1 VSTLLTGADR
11 VLDTRPLR
19 GHPGFRRLWIG
30 TTASTFSGQVA
41 VVAVLA
47 QVWEL
52 TASPALVGVVGLA
65 TGVPIAVL
73 GTLGGTLADALDRR
87 RLVLLTSA
95 AGAVVA
101 GLLALQAAVGLRS
114 WVLVLALV
122 AAQTGCTA
130 LGSSARRTFVPR
142 LLPRDQ
148 VAPALALNHVSFQAA
163 MLVGPALAGLVIAG
177 WGTTAAY
184 ALDAAATAL
193 SLYGVARLPSMRP
206 DRAGAGGGLAAGLR
220 DTVEGWQVLLRTP
233 VLRAALATDLAQTL
247 LAMPVALFPA
257 LNAERFDDD
266 PRTLGLFLS
275 AIAAGG
281 IVAALV
287 SGPATR
293 ARRPGLVMVWAAG
306 VWGLALALFGLV
318 DGLVAGL
325 VCLAVA
331 GAADTVSVIS
341 RGTLVQLAT
350 PDSHLGRVSAA
361 EYVVGAGAPGIGN
374 ARAGLVAG
382 YVGPEAAA
390 ATGGAAC
397 VVGVAVIAAV
407 GWELRR
413 WTVDGR
419 A

>member
-1 VSTLLTGADR
+1 MSALDR

-19 GHPGFRRLWIG
+19 GHPGFRRLWVG

-41 VVAVLA
+41 VVAVLT

-52 TASPALVGVVGLA
+52 TASPVLVGVVGLA
-65 TGVPIAVL
+65 TGVPIAVF

-87 RLVLLTSA
+87 RLVLVTSA
-95 AGAVVA
+95 AAAVVA
-101 GLLALQAAVGLRS
+101 GLLALQAAIGLRS
-114 WVLVLALV
+114 WALVLALV
-122 AAQTGCTA
+122 AAQTAATA

-142 LLPRDQ
+142 LLPRGQ
-148 VAPALALNHVSFQAA
+148 VGPALALNHIAFQAA
-163 MLVGPALAGLVIAG
+163 MLVGPALAGLLVAG

-184 ALDAAATAL
+184 GLDAAATAL
-193 SLYGVARLPSMRP
+193 SLYGVARLPAMRP
-206 DRAGAGGGLAAGLR
+206 DRTDAGRGLAAGLR

-257 LNAERFDDD
+257 LNAERFGDD

-281 IVAALV
+281 IVAALT

-306 VWGLALALFGLV
+306 LWGLALAAFGLV

-341 RGTLVQLAT
+341 RGTLIQLAT

-361 EYVVGAGAPGIGN
+361 EYVVGVGAPGIGN

-382 YVGPEAAA
+382 YVGPEPAA

-397 VVGVAVIAAV
+397 VVCVALVGVTAR
-407 GWELRR
+407 ELRR

-419 A
+419 D

>member
-1 VSTLLTGADR
+1 MSAVDR

-19 GHPGFRRLWIG
+19 GHAGFRRLWIG
-30 TTASTFSGQVA
+30 STASAFSGQVA

-65 TGVPIAVL
+65 TGVPIAVFA
-73 GTLGGTLADALDRR
+73 TLGGTLADALDRR

-95 AGAVVA
+95 AAAVVA
-101 GLLALQAAVGLRS
+101 GLLALQAAVGVRS
-114 WVLVLALV
+114 WALVLALV

-148 VAPALALNHVSFQAA
+148 VAPALALNHVSFQGA
-163 MLVGPALAGLVIAG
+163 MLVGPALAGVVIAG

-193 SLYGVARLPSMRP
+193 SLYGVARLPAMRP
-206 DRAGAGGGLAAGLR
+206 DRADVRRGLAAGVR
-220 DTVEGWQVLLRTP
+220 DTVEGWEILLRTP
-233 VLRAALATDLAQTL
+233 ALRAALAVDLTQTL

-257 LNAERFDDD
+257 LNAERFGDD

-281 IVAALV
+281 IGAGLL
-287 SGPATR
+287 SGPVTR

-306 VWGLALALFGLV
+306 TWGVGLAVFGLV

-325 VCLAVA
+325 ACLAVA

-361 EYVVGAGAPGIGN
+361 EYVVGAAGPGIGN

-382 YVGPEAAA
+382 LVGPGPAA

-397 VVGVAVIAAV
+397 VVCVAAIGAL
-407 GWELRR
+407 GRELRR
-413 WTVDGR
+413 WTVDDRG
-419 A
+419 

>member
-1 VSTLLTGADR
+1 VSTLDR

-19 GHPGFRRLWIG
+19 GHAGFRRLWIG
-30 TTASTFSGQVA
+30 STASTFSGQVA
-41 VVAVLA
+41 LVAVLA

-52 TASPALVGVVGLA
+52 TADPALVGVVGLA
-65 TGVPIAVL
+65 TGVPIAVFA
-73 GTLGGTLADALDRR
+73 TVGGTLADALDRR
-87 RLVLLTSA
+87 RLVLLSSA
-95 AGAVVA
+95 AAALVA
-101 GLLALQAAVGLRS
+101 GLLALQAAMGVRS
-114 WVLVLALV
+114 WALVLALV

-148 VAPALALNHVSFQAA
+148 VAPALALNHVAFQAA
-163 MLVGPALAGLVIAG
+163 MLVGPALAGVVIAG

-193 SLYGVARLPSMRP
+193 SLYGVARLPTMRP
-206 DRAGAGGGLAAGLR
+206 DRADVRRGVAAGLR
-220 DTVEGWQVLLRTP
+220 DTVEGWAILVRTP
-233 VLRAALATDLAQTL
+233 ALRAALAVDLAQTL

-257 LNAERFDDD
+257 LNAERFGDD

-287 SGPATR
+287 SGPVTR

-306 VWGLALALFGLV
+306 AWGLALAAFGLV
-318 DGLVAGL
+318 DGLAAGL
-325 VCLAVA
+325 ACLAAA

-350 PDSHLGRVSAA
+350 PDSHLGRVGAA
-361 EYVVGAGAPGIGN
+361 EYVVGAAGPGLGN

-382 YVGPEAAA
+382 VVGPGPAA

-397 VVGVAVIAAV
+397 VVCVAAV
-407 GWELRR
+407 GAVSRELRR

-419 A
+419 V

>member
-1 VSTLLTGADR
+1 MIALDR

-19 GHPGFRRLWIG
+19 GHAGFRRLWIG
-30 TTASTFSGQVA
+30 STASAFSGQVA

-52 TASPALVGVVGLA
+52 TASPVLVGVVGLA
-65 TGVPIAVL
+65 TGVPIAVF

-87 RLVLLTSA
+87 RLVLFTSA
-95 AGAVVA
+95 GAAVVA
-101 GLLALQAAVGLRS
+101 VLLAVQAAVGLRS
-114 WVLVLALV
+114 WLLVLALV
-122 AAQTGCTA
+122 AAQTGCSA

-148 VAPALALNHVSFQAA
+148 VAPGLALNHISFQGA

-177 WGTTAAY
+177 WGTSAAY

-193 SLYGVARLPSMRP
+193 SLYGVARLPAMRP
-206 DRAGAGGGLAAGLR
+206 DRERTGRGFVEGLR

-233 VLRAALATDLAQTL
+233 VLRAALGIDLAQTV

-257 LNAERFDDD
+257 LNAERFADD

-281 IVAALV
+281 IVAALT

-293 ARRPGLVMVWAAG
+293 ARRPGLVMICAAA
-306 VWGLALALFGLV
+306 VWGVALGVFGLV
-318 DGLVAGL
+318 DGLWAAL

-341 RGTLVQLAT
+341 RGTVVQLAT
-350 PDSHLGRVSAA
+350 PDSHRGRVSAA

-382 YVGPEAAA
+382 YVGPELAA

-397 VVGVAVIAAV
+397 VLCVGLIGAV
-407 GWELRR
+407 GRELRR

-419 A
+419 S

>member
-1 VSTLLTGADR
+1 MSPLDR

-19 GHPGFRRLWIG
+19 GHAGFRRLWIG
-30 TTASTFSGQVA
+30 STASAFSGHVA

-65 TGVPIAVL
+65 TGMPIAVL

-95 AGAVVA
+95 AAAVVA
-101 GLLALQAAVGLRS
+101 GLLATQAAVGLRS

-122 AAQTGCTA
+122 TAQTGCIA

-148 VAPALALNHVSFQAA
+148 VGPALALNHISFQGA
-163 MLVGPALAGLVIAG
+163 MLVGPALAGLLISG
-177 WGTTAAY
+177 WGATAAY

-193 SLYGVARLPSMRP
+193 SLHGVARLPSMRP
-206 DRAGAGGGLAAGLR
+206 DRADAGRGPVAGLR

-247 LAMPVALFPA
+247 LAMPIALFPV
-257 LNAERFDDD
+257 LNAERFDGD

-281 IVAALV
+281 ILAALT

-293 ARRPGLVMVWAAG
+293 ARRPGLVMMWAAG
-306 VWGLALALFGLV
+306 VWGLALAVFGLV

-325 VCLAVA
+325 LCLAVA
-331 GAADTVSVIS
+331 GAADTASVIS

-382 YVGPEAAA
+382 YVGPGLAA

-397 VVGVAVIAAV
+397 VLCVAAV
-407 GWELRR
+407 AATGRELRR

-419 A
+419 E

>member
-1 VSTLLTGADR
+1 MTALDR

-19 GHPGFRRLWIG
+19 GHAGFRRLWIG
-30 TTASTFSGQVA
+30 STASAFSGQVA

-52 TASPALVGVVGLA
+52 TASPVLVGVVGLA
-65 TGVPIAVL
+65 TGVPIAVF

-87 RLVLLTSA
+87 RLVLFTSA
-95 AGAVVA
+95 GAAVVA
-101 GLLALQAAVGLRS
+101 GLLAVQAAVGLRS
-114 WVLVLALV
+114 WLLVLALV
-122 AAQTGCTA
+122 AAQTGCSA

-148 VAPALALNHVSFQAA
+148 VAPGLALNHISFQGA

-193 SLYGVARLPSMRP
+193 SLYGVARLPAMRP
-206 DRAGAGGGLAAGLR
+206 DRDRAGRGLAAGLR

-233 VLRAALATDLAQTL
+233 VLRAALGIDLAQTV

-257 LNAERFDDD
+257 LNAERFDND

-281 IVAALV
+281 IVAALT

-293 ARRPGLVMVWAAG
+293 ARRPGLVMVCAAA
-306 VWGLALALFGLV
+306 VWGVALGVFGLV
-318 DGLVAGL
+318 DGLWAAL
-325 VCLAVA
+325 ACLAVA

-341 RGTLVQLAT
+341 RGTVVQLAT
-350 PDSHLGRVSAA
+350 PDSHRGRVSAA

-382 YVGPEAAA
+382 YVGPELAA

-397 VVGVAVIAAV
+397 VLCVGVIGAV
-407 GWELRR
+407 GRELRR

-419 A
+419 G

>member
-1 VSTLLTGADR
+1 MTALDR

-19 GHPGFRRLWIG
+19 GHAGFRRLWIG
-30 TTASTFSGQVA
+30 STASAFSGQVA

-52 TASPALVGVVGLA
+52 TASPVLVGVVGLA
-65 TGVPIAVL
+65 TGVPIAVF

-87 RLVLLTSA
+87 RLVLFTSA
-95 AGAVVA
+95 GAAVVA
-101 GLLALQAAVGLRS
+101 GLLAVQAAVGLRS
-114 WVLVLALV
+114 WLLVLTLV
-122 AAQTGCTA
+122 AAQTGCSA

-148 VAPALALNHVSFQAA
+148 VGPGLALNHISFQAA

-193 SLYGVARLPSMRP
+193 SLYGVARLPAMRP
-206 DRAGAGGGLAAGLR
+206 DRDRAGHGFAAGLR

-233 VLRAALATDLAQTL
+233 VLRAALGIDLAQTV

-257 LNAERFDDD
+257 LNAERFAND

-281 IVAALV
+281 IVAALT

-293 ARRPGLVMVWAAG
+293 ARRPGLVMVCAAA
-306 VWGLALALFGLV
+306 VWGVALGVFGLV
-318 DGLVAGL
+318 DGLWAAL
-325 VCLAVA
+325 ACLAVA

-341 RGTLVQLAT
+341 RGTVVQLAT
-350 PDSHLGRVSAA
+350 PDSHRGRVSAA

-382 YVGPEAAA
+382 YVGPELAA

-397 VVGVAVIAAV
+397 VLCVGVIGAV
-407 GWELRR
+407 GRELRR
-413 WTVDGR
+413 WTVD
-419 A
+419 

>member
-1 VSTLLTGADR
+1 MTALDR

-19 GHPGFRRLWIG
+19 GHAGFRRLWVG
-30 TTASTFSGQVA
+30 STASAFSGQVA

-52 TASPALVGVVGLA
+52 TASPVLVGVVGLA
-65 TGVPIAVL
+65 TGVPIAVF

-87 RLVLLTSA
+87 RLVLFTSA
-95 AGAVVA
+95 GAAVVA
-101 GLLALQAAVGLRS
+101 VLLAVQAAAGLRS
-114 WVLVLALV
+114 WLLVLALV
-122 AAQTGCTA
+122 AAQTGCSA

-148 VAPALALNHVSFQAA
+148 VAPGLALNHISFQGA

-193 SLYGVARLPSMRP
+193 SLHGVARLPAMRP
-206 DRAGAGGGLAAGLR
+206 DRERAGRGVAAGLR
-220 DTVEGWQVLLRTP
+220 DTAEGWQVLLRTP
-233 VLRAALATDLAQTL
+233 VLRAALGIDLAQTV

-257 LNAERFDDD
+257 LNAERFADD

-281 IVAALV
+281 IVAALT

-293 ARRPGLVMVWAAG
+293 ARRPGLVMICAAA
-306 VWGLALALFGLV
+306 VWGVALGVFGLV
-318 DGLVAGL
+318 DGLWAAL

-341 RGTLVQLAT
+341 RGTVVQLAT
-350 PDSHLGRVSAA
+350 PDSHRGRVSAA

-382 YVGPEAAA
+382 YVGPELAA

-397 VVGVAVIAAV
+397 VLCVGLIGAV
-407 GWELRR
+407 GRELRR
-413 WTVDGR
+413 WTIDGR
-419 A
+419 S

>member
-1 VSTLLTGADR
+1 MSGLDR

-19 GHPGFRRLWIG
+19 GHAGFRRLWIG
-30 TTASTFSGQVA
+30 STASAFSGQVA

-52 TASPALVGVVGLA
+52 TASPVLVGVVGLA
-65 TGVPIAVL
+65 TGVPIAVF

-87 RLVLLTSA
+87 RLVLFTSA
-95 AGAVVA
+95 GAAVVA
-101 GLLALQAAVGLRS
+101 GLLAVQAAVGLRS
-114 WVLVLALV
+114 WPLVLALV

-148 VAPALALNHVSFQAA
+148 VAPGLALNHISFQGA

-177 WGTTAAY
+177 WETTAAY

-193 SLYGVARLPSMRP
+193 SLYGVARLPAMRP
-206 DRAGAGGGLAAGLR
+206 DRDRTGRGLAAGLR

-233 VLRAALATDLAQTL
+233 VLRAALGIDLAQTV

-257 LNAERFDDD
+257 LNAERFEND

-281 IVAALV
+281 IVAALT

-293 ARRPGLVMVWAAG
+293 ARRPGLVMICAAA
-306 VWGLALALFGLV
+306 VWGAALGVFGLV
-318 DGLVAGL
+318 DGLGAAL
-325 VCLAVA
+325 ACLAAA

-341 RGTLVQLAT
+341 RGTVVQLAT
-350 PDSHLGRVSAA
+350 PDSHRGRVSAA

-382 YVGPEAAA
+382 YVGPELAA

-397 VVGVAVIAAV
+397 VLCVGVIGAV
-407 GWELRR
+407 GRELRR